1 MYTAETLNADKK
13 FSHED
18 AKLHPQ
24 AAFELSLPICKISER
39 LVQPTRSYVK

>member
-18 AKLHPQ
+18 AKSHPQ
-24 AAFELSLPICKISER
+24 AAFELSLPVCKIRKR